1 MMAHPVLQRAAGP
14 KTSEL
19 EVEIVE
25 RKGLGHPDT
34 LCDSIMEQVA
44 QALAR
49 MYLERTGAVRHFN
62 CDKAL
67 LLAGDVNHRWGGGSV
82 VEPMRLIMGD
92 RATTTWKGKSLDVGG
107 IAVETARDWIRS
119 HLRHVDPVAHVS
131 YDVAMKPG
139 APELAGLYVRDVV
152 SNDTS
157 AAVGYA
163 PMTETERLVLETE
176 RFANSAGFKAM
187 FPETGEDVKV
197 MGVRSGRLLHLTM
210 AMPLLDRFLVEERDY
225 FERKGRV
232 REAVLSHLRPRLGT
246 LDDVSLTVNATDRP
260 GAGLAGIYASVL
272 GISAESADS
281 GEVGRGNRGNGLI
294 SFSRPAGSEAIA
306 GKNPI
311 GHVGKI
317 HGMLAFALA
326 DKLVESLEA
335 LEEVTVWMCSE
346 IGQPLD
352 RPQQIFLLTHL
363 APGAVPSDLEGDAQ
377 AIVRDELANLPAF
390 CRALARG
397 ERHGAVIDA
406 SAPLDS
412 N

>member
-1 MMAHPVLQRAAGP
+1 MMEPPVLQRAAGP
-14 KTSEL
+14 KTSAL
-19 EVEIVE
+19 QVEIVE

-34 LCDSIMEQVA
+34 LCDTIMERVA

-62 CDKAL
+62 CDKAML
-67 LLAGDVNHRWGGGSV
+67 VAGDVSQRFGGGSV
-82 VEPMRLIMGD
+82 KEPMRLIMGD
-92 RATTTWKGKSLDVGG
+92 RATTTWKGQGLDVAGV
-107 IAVETARDWIRS
+107 AVGAAREWIRN

-131 YDVAMKPG
+131 YDFAMKPG
-139 APELAGLYVRDVV
+139 APELAGLYAQRVV
-152 SNDTS
+152 ANDTS

-176 RFANSAGFKAM
+176 RFANSPGFKAS

-197 MGVRSGRLLHLTM
+197 MGVRSGRILHLTV
-210 AMPLLDRFLVEERDY
+210 AMPLLDRFLRDERDY
-225 FERKGRV
+225 FERKDRV
-232 REAVLSHLRPRLGT
+232 RDAVLSHLRPQLEA
-246 LDDVSLTVNATDRP
+246 LEDVSLTLNASDRP

-317 HGMLAFALA
+317 HGMLAFAIA
-326 DKLVESLEA
+326 ERLVASLPA
-335 LEEVTVWMCSE
+335 LEEVTVWMCSQ
-346 IGQPLD
+346 IGHPLD

-363 APGAVPSDLEGDAQ
+363 APGALPRDIEGSAQ
-377 AIVRDELANLPAF
+377 AIIRDELLNLPAF
-390 CRALARG
+390 CRALAEG
-397 ERHGAVIDA
+397 ERQV
-406 SAPLDS
+406 P
-412 N
+412 

>member
-1 MMAHPVLQRAAGP
+1 MTSYPVLQRATGP

-44 QALAR
+44 QTFAR

-62 CDKAL
+62 CDKAFL
-67 LLAGDVNHRWGGGSV
+67 VAGNVNHRWGGGSV

-92 RATTTWKGKSLDVGG
+92 RAAMVWKGESLDVAGVS
-107 IAVETARDWIRS
+107 VEAARNWIRG
-119 HLRHVDPVAHVS
+119 HLRHVDPVAHLS

-139 APELAGLYVRDVV
+139 APELAGLYAQEVLA
-152 SNDTS
+152 NDTS

-163 PMTETERLVLETE
+163 PMTEAERLVLETE
-176 RFANSAGFKAM
+176 RHANSAGFKAR

-197 MGVRSGRLLHLTM
+197 MGVRSRRILHLTV
-210 AMPLLDRFLVEERDY
+210 AMPLLDRFLADERDY
-225 FERKGRV
+225 FERKQRV
-232 REAVLSHLRPRLGT
+232 REAILSHLRPQLRM
-246 LDDVSLTVNATDRP
+246 LDDLSLTLNAADRP
-260 GAGLAGIYASVL
+260 GAGLEGIYASVL

-326 DKLVESLEA
+326 DKLVAGLEA

-352 RPQQIFLLTHL
+352 RPQQIFLLAHL
-363 APGAVPSDLEGDAQ
+363 APGAALSDIQSAAQ
-377 AIVRDELANLPAF
+377 TIVREELAHLPAF
-390 CRALARG
+390 CQALVAG
-397 ERHGAVIDA
+397 EVRV
-406 SAPLDS
+406 P
-412 N
+412 

>member
-1 MMAHPVLQRAAGP
+1 MIAPPVLQRAAGP

-25 RKGLGHPDT
+25 RKGIGHPDT
-34 LCDSIMEQVA
+34 VCDSIMEQVA

-67 LLAGDVNHRWGGGSV
+67 LVAGDVNHRWGGGSV
-82 VEPMRLIMGD
+82 IEPMRLIMGD
-92 RATTTWKGKSLDVGG
+92 RATMMWKGESLDVPAV
-107 IAVETARDWIRS
+107 AVEAARTWIGS
-119 HLRHVDPVAHVS
+119 HLRHVDPAAHVA

-139 APELAGLYVRDVV
+139 SPELAGLYAEDVV

-163 PMTETERLVLETE
+163 PITETERLVLETE
-176 RFANSAGFKAM
+176 RFANSAGFKVS

-197 MGVRSGRLLHLTM
+197 MGVRSRESLHLTM
-210 AMPLLDRFLVEERDY
+210 AMPLLDRFLTGERDY
-225 FERKGRV
+225 FERKERARDALV
-232 REAVLSHLRPRLGT
+232 SHLRPQLGT
-246 LDDVSLTVNATDRP
+246 LEDLSLTLNATDRP
-260 GAGLAGIYASVL
+260 DAGLAGIYASVL
-272 GISAESADS
+272 GVSAESADS

-326 DKLVESLEA
+326 DRLVASLDA
-335 LEEVTVWMCSE
+335 LEEVTVWMCSR

-363 APGAVPSDLEGDAQ
+363 ASGAVPGDIEAAAQ
-377 AIVRDELANLPAF
+377 AIIQDELSNLPAF

-397 ERHGAVIDA
+397 ERQV
-406 SAPLDS
+406 P
-412 N
+412 

>member
-1 MMAHPVLQRAAGP
+1 MTTPAVLQRASGP
-14 KTSEL
+14 KTGEL

-34 LCDSIMEQVA
+34 LCDAIMERVA
-44 QALAR
+44 QALAA
-49 MYLERTGAVRHFN
+49 MYLERTGAVQHFN

-67 LLAGDVNHRWGGGSV
+67 LAAGDVNQAWGGGSV

-92 RATTTWKGKSLDVGG
+92 RATMSWRGESLDVAG
-107 IAVETARDWIRS
+107 IAVETAREWIRS
-119 HLRHVDPVAHVS
+119 HLRHVDPVMHVS
-131 YDVAMKPG
+131 YEVAMKPG
-139 APELAGLYVRDVV
+139 APELTGLYVGEVV

-176 RFANSAGFKAM
+176 RFANSPGFKDS

-197 MGVRSGRLLHLTM
+197 MGVRSGRILNLTM
-210 AMPLLDRFLVEERDY
+210 AVPLVDRFLADERDY
-225 FERKGRV
+225 FERKERV
-232 REAVLSHLRPRLGT
+232 REAILSHLRPRLGE
-246 LDDVSLTVNATDRP
+246 LEEVSLTVNATDRP

-294 SFSRPAGSEAIA
+294 SFSRPGGSEAIA

-317 HGMLAFALA
+317 YGMLAFALA
-326 DKLVESLEA
+326 DRLVASLPA
-335 LEEVTVWMCSE
+335 LEEVTVWMCSR

-352 RPQQIFLLTHL
+352 RPQRIFLLTHL
-363 APGAVPSDLEGDAQ
+363 AQGAVPGDIDAAAQ
-377 AIVRDELANLPAF
+377 AIVQDELSNLPAF
-390 CRALARG
+390 CRALAGG
-397 ERHGAVIDA
+397 ERQV
-406 SAPLDS
+406 P
-412 N
+412 

>member
-1 MMAHPVLQRAAGP
+1 MTAYPVLQRAAGP
-14 KTSEL
+14 KTSDL

-34 LCDSIMEQVA
+34 LCDTIMERVA

-67 LLAGDVNHRWGGGSV
+67 LVAGDVNHAWGGVSV
-82 VEPMRLIMGD
+82 LEPMRLIMGD
-92 RATTTWKGKSLDVGG
+92 RATLTWKGESLDIAG
-107 IAVETARDWIRS
+107 IAVGTARDWIRS

-139 APELAGLYVRDVV
+139 APELAGLYMREVV

-163 PMTETERLVLETE
+163 PMTETERLVFETE
-176 RFANSAGFKAM
+176 RFANSSGFKAS

-197 MGVRSGRLLHLTM
+197 MGVRTGRSLQVTM
-210 AMPLLDRFLVEERDY
+210 AMPLLDRFLAGERDY
-225 FERKGRV
+225 FERKERARG
-232 REAVLSHLRPRLGT
+232 AVLSHLRSQLGT
-246 LDDVSLTVNATDRP
+246 IDEVSLTVNATDRP

-326 DKLVESLEA
+326 DRLVASLPA
-335 LEEVTVWMCSE
+335 LEEVTVWMCSQ

-363 APGAVPSDLEGDAQ
+363 APGAVPSDVEGSAQ
-377 AIVRDELANLPAF
+377 AIIRDELANLPAF
-390 CRALARG
+390 CRALAAG
-397 ERHGAVIDA
+397 ERQV
-406 SAPLDS
+406 P
-412 N
+412 

>member
-92 RATTTWKGKSLDVGG
+92 RATTTWKGESLDVSG

>member
-1 MMAHPVLQRAAGP
+1 MTADPLLQQAAGP
-14 KTSEL
+14 KTGEL

-34 LCDSIMEQVA
+34 LCDSLMEEVA
-44 QALAR
+44 RSLAR
-49 MYLERTGAVRHFN
+49 LYLERTGAVRHFN

-67 LLAGDVNHRWGGGSV
+67 LVAGDVNHRFRGGSV
-82 VEPMRLIMGD
+82 IEPMRFIMGD
-92 RATTTWKGKSLDVGG
+92 RAAMVWKGESLDVAGVSIEAAG
-107 IAVETARDWIRS
+107 NWIRA
-119 HLRHVDPVAHVS
+119 HLRHVDPAAHVS
-131 YDVAMKPG
+131 FDFAMKPG
-139 APELAGLYVRDVV
+139 APELAGLYAQEVV
-152 SNDTS
+152 ANDTS

-176 RFANSAGFKAM
+176 RHANSAGFKAQ

-197 MGVRSGRLLHLTM
+197 MGVRSGRMLHLTV
-210 AMPLLDRFLVEERDY
+210 AMPLLDRFLADERDY
-225 FERKGRV
+225 FERKAHV
-232 REAVLSHLRPRLGT
+232 REAILSHLRPRLRT
-246 LDDVSLTVNATDRP
+246 LDDVSLTLNAADRP
-260 GAGLAGIYASVL
+260 GAGLSGIYASVL

-326 DKLVESLEA
+326 DKLVSGIEA

-352 RPQQIFLLTHL
+352 RPQQIFLLAHV
-363 APGAVPSDLEGDAQ
+363 ASDAALSEVERAAQ
-377 AIVRDELANLPAF
+377 TLVRDELLNLPAF
-390 CRALARG
+390 CQGLVAG
-397 ERHGAVIDA
+397 EVQV
-406 SAPLDS
+406 P
-412 N
+412 

>member
-1 MMAHPVLQRAAGP
+1 MTAYPVLQRALGP
-14 KTSEL
+14 RTDAL

-34 LCDSIMEQVA
+34 LCDNIMEKVA
-44 QALAR
+44 QALTR
-49 MYLERTGAVRHFN
+49 LYLERTGAVRHFN

-67 LLAGDVNHRWGGGSV
+67 LVAGEVTHKWKGGSV
-82 VEPMRLIMGD
+82 DKPMRLVMCD
-92 RATTTWKGKSLDVGG
+92 RATMVWKGESLDVPDV
-107 IAVETARDWIRS
+107 AVDCARAWIRS

-139 APELAGLYVRDVV
+139 SPELAAVYAEEVV

-163 PMTETERLVLETE
+163 PMTETESLVLEAE
-176 RFANSAGFKAM
+176 RYANSAGFKEI

-197 MGVRSGRLLHLTM
+197 MGVRSGRTLHMTM
-210 AMPLLDRFLVEERDY
+210 AMPLLDRFLSDEREY
-225 FERKGRV
+225 FERKERV
-232 REAVLSHLRPRLGT
+232 HEAILSHLRPRLLT
-246 LDDVSLTVNATDRP
+246 LDGVSLTLNAADRP

-272 GISAESADS
+272 GVSAESADS

-326 DKLVESLEA
+326 DRLVATLDA
-335 LEEVTVWMCSE
+335 LSEVTVWISSQ

-352 RPQQIFLLTHL
+352 RPQQVFLLAHL
-363 APGAVPSDLEGDAQ
+363 APGAALGDVEGA
-377 AIVRDELANLPAF
+377 AREIVQDELSNLPAF
-390 CRALARG
+390 CRALAGG
-397 ERHGAVIDA
+397 ERQV
-406 SAPLDS
+406 P
-412 N
+412 

>member
-1 MMAHPVLQRAAGP
+1 MTAYTVLQRAAGP

-34 LCDSIMEQVA
+34 PCDSIMEQVA

-49 MYLERTGAVRHFN
+49 MYRERTGAVRHFN

-67 LLAGDVNHRWGGGSV
+67 LVAGDVNHRWGGGSV
-82 VEPMRLIMGD
+82 VAPMRLIMGD
-92 RATTTWKGKSLDVGG
+92 RATLTWKGETLDIAGVAVG
-107 IAVETARDWIRS
+107 TARDWIRS

-139 APELAGLYVRDVV
+139 SLELAGLYARDVV

-157 AAVGYA
+157 ATVGYA

-176 RFANSAGFKAM
+176 GFVNSAGFKTS

-197 MGVRSGRLLHLTM
+197 MGVRTGRSLQVTM
-210 AMPLLDRFLVEERDY
+210 AMPLVDRFLADEGDY
-225 FERKGRV
+225 FERKERARG
-232 REAVLSHLRPRLGT
+232 AVLSHLRSRLGT
-246 LDDVSLTVNATDRP
+246 IDEVSLTVNATDRP

-294 SFSRPAGSEAIA
+294 SFSRPGGSEAIA

-317 HGMLAFALA
+317 YGMLAFALA
-326 DKLVESLEA
+326 DRLVASLPA
-335 LEEVTVWMCSE
+335 LEEVTVWMCSQ

-363 APGAVPSDLEGDAQ
+363 APDAIPSDVERAAH
-377 AIVRDELANLPAF
+377 AIVSEELANLPAF
-390 CRALARG
+390 CRALAAG
-397 ERHGAVIDA
+397 ERQV
-406 SAPLDS
+406 P
-412 N
+412 

>member
-1 MMAHPVLQRAAGP
+1 MTHPVVQVATGP
-14 KTSEL
+14 RTGEL

-34 LCDSIMEQVA
+34 LCDSIMEKVA

-49 MYLERTGAVRHFN
+49 LYLERTGAVRHFN

-67 LLAGDVNHRWGGGSV
+67 LVAGDVTHGFGGGAV
-82 VEPMRLIMGD
+82 IEPMRLIMGD
-92 RATTTWKGKSLDVGG
+92 RATMTWKGESLNVEAV
-107 IAVETARDWIRS
+107 AVEAARTWIRG
-119 HLRHVDPVAHVS
+119 HLRHVDPLAHVS
-131 YDVAMKPG
+131 CEVAMKPG
-139 APELAGLYVRDVV
+139 SPELASGYSGEVV

-163 PMTETERLVLETE
+163 PMTETERLVFEAE
-176 RFANSAGFKAM
+176 RHANSAEFKAS

-197 MGVRSGRLLHLTM
+197 MGVRSGPVLQVSM
-210 AMPLLDRFLVEERDY
+210 AMPLLDRFLEDERDY
-225 FERKGRV
+225 FERKARA
-232 REAVLSHLRPRLGT
+232 REAILSHLRSQPGT
-246 LDDVSLTVNATDRP
+246 LEDIRLTLNAADRP

-272 GISAESADS
+272 GVSAESADS

-317 HGMLAFALA
+317 HGMLAFAIA
-326 DKLVESLEA
+326 ERLVASLEA
-335 LEEVTVWMCSE
+335 VEEATVWMCSQ

-352 RPQQIFLLTHL
+352 RPQQVFLMTHL
-363 APGAVPSDLEGDAQ
+363 AKGAAPSDVESA
-377 AIVRDELANLPAF
+377 ARAVVEEELAGLSAF
-390 CRALARG
+390 CRALAGG
-397 ERHGAVIDA
+397 ERQV
-406 SAPLDS
+406 P
-412 N
+412 

>member
-14 KTSEL
+14 KIREL

-49 MYLERTGAVRHFN
+49 MYLERTSAVRHFN

-67 LLAGDVNHRWGGGSV
+67 LVAGGVNHRWGGGSV
-82 VEPMRLIMGD
+82 VEPMRLVMGD
-92 RATTTWKGKSLDVGG
+92 RATMTWKSESLDVAG
-107 IAVETARDWIRS
+107 IAVETAQHWIRS
-119 HLRHVDPVAHVS
+119 HLRHVDPITHVS
-131 YDVAMKPG
+131 YDVALKPG
-139 APELAGLYVRDVV
+139 SPELARVYAQDVV

-163 PMTETERLVLETE
+163 PMTETERLVLEAE
-176 RFANSAGFKAM
+176 RFANSAGFKAL

-197 MGVRSGRLLHLTM
+197 MGVRSGRILHLTM
-210 AMPLLDRFLVEERDY
+210 AMPLLDRFLSDERDY

-232 REAVLSHLRPRLGT
+232 HEAVLSHLRPQLGT
-246 LDDVSLTVNATDRP
+246 LDDVLLTVNAADRP

-281 GEVGRGNRGNGLI
+281 GEVGRGNRANGLI

-317 HGMLAFALA
+317 YGMLAFALA
-326 DKLVESLEA
+326 DKLVASLEA
-335 LEEVTVWMCSE
+335 LEEVTVWMCSR

-352 RPQQIFLLTHL
+352 QPQRIFMLTHL
-363 APGAVPSDLEGDAQ
+363 APDAVPSDIERA
-377 AIVRDELANLPAF
+377 AHTIVHEELANLPAF
-390 CRALARG
+390 CQALVAG
-397 ERHGAVIDA
+397 EWQV
-406 SAPLDS
+406 P
-412 N
+412 